1 VRLKPAILFA
11 VFVGGAFGSLARLA
25 VVLGVEL
32 AGASLS
38 LISIAATGI
47 VNLVGA
53 ALLGFVHSHSFRAGE
68 IAKSFWGPGFAGG
81 FTTMSGLAL
90 ISTGFDLG
98 IHDIRSI
105 YLYWLAVIAQFALGV
120 LAYRITK
127 TRFDQAK
134 KTVS

>member
-1 VRLKPAILFA
+1 MKPPILVA
-11 VFVGGAFGSLARLA
+11 VFVGGAIGSLARLA

-38 LISIAATGI
+38 PISIAATAT

-53 ALLGFVHSHSFRAGE
+53 ALLGYVHSRSFRASE

-90 ISTGFDLG
+90 ISSGFDMG
-98 IHDIRSI
+98 IHDIRFI
-105 YLYWLAVIAQFALGV
+105 YWYWLAVIAQFALGV

-127 TRFDQAK
+127 IRFDQTK
-134 KTVS
+134 KLVS

>member
-1 VRLKPAILFA
+1 MKPAILFA
-11 VFVGGAFGSLARLA
+11 VFVGGAIGSLSRLA

-38 LISIAATGI
+38 PISIAATSI

-53 ALLGFVHSHSFRAGE
+53 ALLGYVHSRSFRAGE

-90 ISTGFDLG
+90 ISSGFDMG
-98 IHDIRSI
+98 IHDLRSV
-105 YLYWLAVIAQFALGV
+105 YWYWLAVMAQFALGV

-127 TRFDQAK
+127 IRFDHNQKLA
-134 KTVS
+134 S